1 MPARALGSL
10 SVCFRKDV
18 GFGPVSFQ
26 WLTHGKNRM
35 YFLRH
40 FRENNS
46 AIFQTNLVS

>member
-1 MPARALGSL
+1 MPYITLLIRDGPEADFL
-10 SVCFRKDV
+10 STQT
-18 GFGPVSFQ
+18 FQ